1 MANYWRKRAYAEL
14 STGPD
19 DLGKRGLVYLLSQF
33 FTVPATGS
41 VHFGLATNG
50 VEVEFQFYDITTVRG
65 VIQAELIEAPT
76 ATLFGPEIRGRNLN
90 RNYPDAQTVTLRAAS
105 GVSGGTVV
113 ASELLGGQTKAGGQ
127 LAQSKIHTLKPEETY
142 VMAFYNSVN
151 QSSLTHLNL
160 GWSEGEP
167 QPYALIE
174 NTSGN
179 GIT

>member
-19 DLGKRGLVYLLSQF
+19 DLGKRGLVYLVHEF

-41 VHFGLATNG
+41 VHFGLLTNG
-50 VEVEFQFYDITTVRG
+50 VEVEFQFYDITTVSG

-76 ATLFGPEIRGRNLN
+76 ATLFGPAIVGRNLN
-90 RNYPDAQTVTLRAAS
+90 RNFPDAQIVTLQAAS
-105 GVSGGTVV
+105 GVSGGTRI
-113 ASELLGGQTKAGGQ
+113 ASELLGNASKAGG
-127 LAQSKIHTLKPEETY
+127 AVSQSKVHTLKNGTTY
-142 VMAFYNSVN
+142 VMAFYNSEN

-167 QPYALIE
+167 QPYGLIQ
-174 NTSGN
+174 NTAEDGVN
-179 GIT
+179 